1 MVSISCCISKLSL
14 QEMAFMISKN
24 RQSLSESEKMT
35 EAAETLDSV
44 TTQLFLKS
52 SSTQRSAQRLDKDV
66 VLRRLRYHKT
76 LNKVKNT
83 FQAIR
88 APEDGGTV
96 SDYNEKWL
104 EQGDNFSFP

>member
-1 MVSISCCISKLSL
+1 
-14 QEMAFMISKN
+14 MAFMISKN
-24 RQSLSESEKMT
+24 QPSFSESEKVT
-35 EAAETLDSV
+35 EEAETLDSV

-52 SSTQRSAQRLDKDV
+52 SSSRRSAQRLDKDV
-66 VLRRLRYHKT
+66 VVRRLRFHKT
-76 LNKVKNT
+76 LNRVKNT

-88 APEDGGTV
+88 APQDGGTV